1 MSVDSLNGSE
11 SHWGA
16 GHSDDMVADGPAAC
30 TLELTR
36 LHRPSRAGAN
46 AVSGS
51 LSHTGWSLPGG
62 VLLPLVG
69 SRFRAAPALAGF
81 SLGMAPSH
89 KKASEKRAQPS

>member
-36 LHRPSRAGAN
+36 LHRPSRAGTN

-62 VLLPLVG
+62 VLHSLG
-69 SRFRAAPALAGF
+69 SRVRAAPALAGF
-81 SLGMAPSH
+81 SLGVAPSH